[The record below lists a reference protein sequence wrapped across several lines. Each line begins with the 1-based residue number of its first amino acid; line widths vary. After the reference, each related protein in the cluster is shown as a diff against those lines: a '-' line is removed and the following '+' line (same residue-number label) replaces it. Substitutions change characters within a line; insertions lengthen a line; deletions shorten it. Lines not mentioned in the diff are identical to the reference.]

1 MASSPGGRKSP
12 PKFIISQSPKNMN
25 RKFSIT
31 DVIMILLIIEK
42 IYDLFARKHDIL
54 DYIFLALAF
63 IWAIIRVTQIIR
75 K

>member
-1 MASSPGGRKSP
+1 
-12 PKFIISQSPKNMN
+12 MN
-25 RKFSIT
+25 KKFSIT
-31 DVIMILLIIEK
+31 DLIMILLIIEK